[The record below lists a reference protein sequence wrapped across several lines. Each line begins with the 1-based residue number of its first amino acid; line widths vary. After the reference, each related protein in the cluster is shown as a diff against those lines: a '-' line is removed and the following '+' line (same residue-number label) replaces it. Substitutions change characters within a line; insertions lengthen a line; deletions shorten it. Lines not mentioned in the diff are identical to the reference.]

1 MSWTCRCLPAQVSV
15 NTLTSAL
22 GAAEKWT
29 RSRTPPPETP
39 HLEQKSH
46 DALYPHIRA
55 CSGPRCLCCNH
66 WHVIGG
72 QPWRWRG
79 VRVMFECCVL
89 ESQRRAAVWSIS
101 TLSTVCWSLFYFEG
115 RVGNS
120 FILVDLKLPS
130 CWQNK
135 NYANVWKLSLC
146 FRKTSRA
153 LYLQLLFSDSR
164 VKIDVYAF
172 WCG

>member
-46 DALYPHIRA
+46 DALYPSHQSMFRSTLSLLQPLTRDWRA
-55 CSGPRCLCCNH
+55 A
-66 WHVIGG
+66 
-72 QPWRWRG
+72 WRWRG

-153 LYLQLLFSDSR
+153 LYLQLLVSDSR